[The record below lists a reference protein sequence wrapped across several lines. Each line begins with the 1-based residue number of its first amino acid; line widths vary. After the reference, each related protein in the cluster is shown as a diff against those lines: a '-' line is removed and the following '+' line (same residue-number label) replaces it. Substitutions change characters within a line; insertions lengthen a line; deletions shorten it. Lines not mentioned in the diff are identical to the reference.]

1 MEADGSDF
9 PTLTAILAALPDP
22 ILAFD
27 GGGRMVF
34 ANRAAQDRLG
44 DRPALAAELG
54 ALCARVRSDGEP
66 QSRVIDGEWEWR
78 ARPAGGGLVVAS
90 PRSVP
95 ADLAAELAAIQDDN
109 RALLQEIH
117 HRVKN
122 SLQVVSAMLR
132 MQSWRLADSP
142 MRWPFEEACSRILT
156 LASVHEVLYRQ
167 GSPGAVDFAAILGP
181 LVEGLAR
188 QREEGRPLPTVT
200 IGGGNLLLTIDRA
213 IPAALI
219 VQEWLSAAKGPVSI
233 ALSPGGPVV
242 VSGLAGLD
250 PASLGARMVAVLVAQ
265 LRGRVEMVSGP
276 PAGLVL
282 HLQQQDFGAMAGGG
296 QEPAEIGAGDG
307 GGHVVA

>member
-1 MEADGSDF
+1 MGADGSDF
-9 PTLTAILAALPDP
+9 HTQAAILAALPDP
-22 ILAFD
+22 IVAIDGDGRLAF
-27 GGGRMVF
+27 
-34 ANRAAQDRLG
+34 ANLAAQDCLR
-44 DRPALAAELG
+44 DRTALFADLG
-54 ALCARVRSDGEP
+54 ALCDRVRSEGQP
-66 QSRVIDGEWEWR
+66 QSAVIGGEWEWR

-132 MQSWRLADSP
+132 MQSWRLGDSP

-167 GSPGAVDFAAILGP
+167 GSPGAVDFAAILAP

-188 QREEGRPLPTVT
+188 QREDGRPLPTVT
-200 IGGGNLLLTIDRA
+200 IGGGKLLLTIDRA

-219 VQEWLSAAKGPVSI
+219 VQEWLSVARGAVSI
-233 ALSPGGPVV
+233 TLSPGGPIV

-265 LRGRVEMVSGP
+265 LRGRVEVLSGP
-276 PAGLVL
+276 PGGLAL
-282 HLQQQDFGAMAGGG
+282 HLKQQDFGAMAGSG
-296 QEPAEIGAGDG
+296 QETAEIGAGDG